1 MTRTYYMFYLML
13 ASKNIV
19 KGTPLILF
27 IVNTIISNFMCVEL
41 DPVNWVVQ
49 FNHHCKIHIIR

>member
-1 MTRTYYMFYLML
+1 MFYLIL

-19 KGTPLILF
+19 KGIPLLFF
-27 IVNTIISNFMCVEL
+27 IVNTIISNFVCVEL
-41 DPVNWVVQ
+41 DPLKWVVE